1 MSHDT
6 AAFTPTAGQRLLRML
21 THGTSLPTAA
31 RLRLY
36 ALVAAVALA
45 MIWLPFTLFMWVKP
59 VSFTSNWILI
69 LPGTGAGYA
78 VSLDSV
84 GQASASATS
93 PYNSHSVDPRVN
105 YKAIATSAPVLDAAA
120 ADVGLSRA
128 QFGKPDI
135 RLVDQTALMKFRL
148 SAPSAGLALRKAEA
162 LDRALQQELERL
174 RRDEFSQRE
183 HSLDTMLND
192 FSSKLG
198 QARQRILEYQSGA
211 RIVSLEQFN
220 ELTLSLE
227 RMRGQLR
234 ELKASAAGVDGRR
247 RALQQALAIDARQAA
262 ELLTLQQ
269 DVLFREL
276 ATAWAAA
283 ATELKRNLTHWGERH
298 RKVVAARDEERQ
310 LRRAMHRRV
319 KQLAPSLPQDE
330 DRLLSRVTDNIALYS
345 QLVELMVES
354 QGLNAQ
360 IAALGHS
367 IDEQQQ
373 LLEQST
379 QEASLLEDLK
389 RKHQV
394 ATAVFGTGLA
404 KLDIGKGDKFSAYP
418 MTQLLSPPSR
428 PDRPDTLGRN
438 LALLGCGA
446 ASLFIFLGLVLLWI
460 RKPYLQK
467 HLKNA

>member
-1 MSHDT
+1 MTH
-6 AAFTPTAGQRLLRML
+6 TPAPSPSTAGQRLLRML
-21 THGTSLPTAA
+21 THGTSLPTGA

-36 ALVAAVALA
+36 GLVAAAALG
-45 MIWLPFTLFMWVKP
+45 MIWLPFALFMWVKP
-59 VSFTSNWILI
+59 VSFTSDWILI

-105 YKAIATSAPVLDAAA
+105 YKAIATSAPVLSAAA
-120 ADVGLSRA
+120 AELGMTRA
-128 QFGKPDI
+128 AFGKPDI
-135 RLVDQTALMKFRL
+135 KLVDQTALMKFRL
-148 SAPSAGLALRKAEA
+148 SAPTAGLALHKAEA
-162 LDRALQQELERL
+162 LDRALQRELNRL
-174 RRDEFSQRE
+174 RSDELAQRE
-183 HSLDTMLND
+183 DNLDTMLND
-192 FSSKLG
+192 FSDKLG

-234 ELKASAAGVDGRR
+234 ELRAQAAGVEGRR
-247 RALQQALAIDARQAA
+247 QALQQALAISPQQAA

-276 ATAWAAA
+276 AGAWAQA

-298 RKVVAARDEERQ
+298 RKVVASRDEERQ
-310 LRRAMHRRV
+310 LHRALHRRV
-319 KQLAPSLPQDE
+319 RMLAPSLPE
-330 DRLLSRVTDNIALYS
+330 HDRLLSRVTDDIALYS
-345 QLVELMVES
+345 QLVALVVES
-354 QGLNAQ
+354 QGLAAETAMLEQN
-360 IAALGHS
+360 IAG
-367 IDEQQQ
+367 QQT

-379 QEASLLEDLK
+379 LDASHLEDLK

-404 KLDIGKGDKFSAYP
+404 KLDIGKGDRFSAYP
-418 MTQLLSPPSR
+418 MTQLLSPPSL
-428 PDRPDTLGRN
+428 PEKPDTLGRN

-446 ASLFIFLGLVLLWI
+446 ASLFTFLGLVLLWI

-467 HLKNA
+467 HLPSA